1 MGELSTSQKSRLSKK
16 VITYNNNNNNKKKKK
31 KKNKNNNLILILRAF
46 HEMIKRPLDNIYL

>member
-1 MGELSTSQKSRLSKK
+1 MGELSTSQKSRLSTK
-16 VITYNNNNNNKKKKK
+16 VITYNNNNNNKKK